1 MLGCEGLNAVAASR
15 PPKQHA
21 YRSRLF
27 ERTVSISGSDFAGL
41 HDVSSL
47 IPYPRV
53 TLTTFPWRFHSSK
66 KNFFDIYFS
75 KDNLWTTML
84 FSSARLRVID
94 QQAQLIFA
102 LSPVVNAVI
111 S

>member
-1 MLGCEGLNAVAASR
+1 MHIDLGCEGLNAVAASR

-27 ERTVSISGSDFAGL
+27 ERTVSISGSDFARL
-41 HDVSSL
+41 HDASSL
-47 IPYPRV
+47 IPYPCV

-66 KNFFDIYFS
+66 KNFSIFTLA
-75 KDNLWTTML
+75 KTTYRRRCL
-84 FSSARLRVID
+84 CVID
-94 QQAQLIFA
+94 QQVQLIFA